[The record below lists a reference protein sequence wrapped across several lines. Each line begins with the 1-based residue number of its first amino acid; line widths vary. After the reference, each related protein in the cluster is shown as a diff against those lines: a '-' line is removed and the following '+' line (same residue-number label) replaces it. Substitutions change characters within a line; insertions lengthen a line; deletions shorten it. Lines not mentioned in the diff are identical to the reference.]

1 MNICNSLYLIIFNIK
16 GMRKIRIHEQLNK
29 QSNDFTPP
37 VNTNNYTISHV
48 YLPQQN
54 INVQQNNNI

>member
-1 MNICNSLYLIIFNIK
+1 MNICNSLYLIIFNLK

-37 VNTNNYTISHV
+37 INTISYNNFTRASSTTV
-48 YLPQQN
+48 
-54 INVQQNNNI
+54 NVQQNNNS

>member
-1 MNICNSLYLIIFNIK
+1 
-16 GMRKIRIHEQLNK
+16 MRKIRIHEQLNK

-54 INVQQNNNI
+54 INVQQNNNS